1 MKAIL
6 FSLTALALTSGCG
19 IARMTEETRDQVVE
33 SNRKQGELLSKVK
46 MQALDQTCGRLA
58 FTDPRL
64 DAATEYE
71 RLAALTPYA
80 RECGKEGSPTDLIE
94 LSYLLLKTVN
104 TVGNNPEGARTRYY
118 ALGTLAAYMP
128 DEKFGALIDEQITQG
143 GRYYSEAHQ
152 VAALRFHFIN
162 KYRLQPIFD
171 ETGRPDGFS
180 RVTLT
185 QLKEAVG
192 FYKQLAAIAHS
203 PYRDRFVFIS
213 GDHEMELDLAP
224 VSRDES
230 RNWLADFDGL
240 NTTIA
245 DKFNAAADPA
255 DRASPQAQ
263 ELLNQLK

>member
-1 MKAIL
+1 MKHSL
-6 FSLTALALTSGCG
+6 FSLAAIVLIGGCG
-19 IARMTEETRDQVVE
+19 IERMTEETRDQVIE
-33 SNRKQGELLSKVK
+33 SNRKQGELLTKVK

-58 FTDPRL
+58 FPDPRL

-80 RECGKEGSPTDLIE
+80 RECGKEGSTTDLIE

-104 TVGNNPEGARTRYY
+104 TVGQNPEGARTRYY

-128 DEKFGALIDEQITQG
+128 DEKFNALIDEQITQA

-185 QLKEAVG
+185 QLREAVG
-192 FYKQLAAIAHS
+192 FYRQLSAIVNS
-203 PYRDRFVFIS
+203 PYRDRFIFIS

-224 VSRDES
+224 VSRDGS

-240 NTTIA
+240 AATIA
-245 DKFNAAADPA
+245 EKFNESADAADKT
-255 DRASPQAQ
+255 SVQAH
-263 ELLNQLK
+263 ELLEQLK